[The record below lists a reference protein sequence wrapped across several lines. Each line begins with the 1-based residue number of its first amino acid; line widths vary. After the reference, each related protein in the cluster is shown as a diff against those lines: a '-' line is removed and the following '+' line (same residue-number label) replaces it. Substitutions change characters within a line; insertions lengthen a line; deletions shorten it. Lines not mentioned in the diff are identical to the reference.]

1 MAVRHRFLFWQLE
14 AFRVLLFQIA
24 VCILIAALTTVWS
37 GSISGYSAAIGGC
50 IAWVP
55 NAWFVR
61 KAFRYHGARS
71 MQAIVQSFWSGL
83 AGKMILTAVLFALA
97 FTVIKPLSVAGLFA
111 GFVLVQMA
119 GSASLFL
126 MKGF

>member
-1 MAVRHRFLFWQLE
+1 MAIRSRIPFWQLE
-14 AFRVLLFQIA
+14 AFRVLALQLA
-24 VCILIAALTTVWS
+24 VSLVLAVLATLVQ
-37 GSISGYSAAIGGC
+37 GAVSGYSVALGGC
-50 IAWVP
+50 IAWLP

-61 KAFRYHGARS
+61 KAFRYQGARS

-97 FTVIKPLSVAGLFA
+97 FAVVQPLHVAGLFV
-111 GFVLVQMA
+111 GFILVQLTGA
-119 GSASLFL
+119 ASLLL

>member
-1 MAVRHRFLFWQLE
+1 MAVRHQVPFWQLE
-14 AFRVLLFQIA
+14 VSKVLLLQLA
-24 VCILIAALTTVWS
+24 ACLLISALAWFWS
-37 GSISGYSAAIGGC
+37 GFSGSYSVALGGC
-50 IAWVP
+50 IAWLP
-55 NAWFVR
+55 NAWFAR

-97 FTVIKPLSVAGLFA
+97 FAVVKPLNVAGLFA
-111 GFVLVQMA
+111 GFVLVQMT
-119 GSASLFL
+119 GSASLLL